1 MDFYVLYFEKEIR
14 QAEDNP
20 TIGLIL
26 CAQKNEAMAKYTLL
40 ENSKTV
46 FASKYK
52 LYLPTEKEL
61 RTELQREKRQ
71 LELEMK
77 ASQFPSIKICPV
89 RLYGRGKGCVPP
101 L

>member
-1 MDFYVLYFEKEIR
+1 MDFYVRYYEKEIKLP
-14 QAEDNP
+14 EDNP

-26 CAQKNEAMAKYTLL
+26 CAEKNETMVKYTLL
-40 ENSKTV
+40 KNSKRI

-61 RTELQREKRQ
+61 KEELERERRV

-77 ASQFPSIKICPV
+77 KPN
-89 RLYGRGKGCVPP
+89 
-101 L
+101 